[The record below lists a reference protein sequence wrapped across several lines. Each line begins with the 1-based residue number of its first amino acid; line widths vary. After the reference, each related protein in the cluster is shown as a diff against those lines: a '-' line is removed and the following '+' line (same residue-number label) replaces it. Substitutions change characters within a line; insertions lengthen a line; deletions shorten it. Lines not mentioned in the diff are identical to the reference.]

1 MRSVLIAKF
10 DSAQLYSGNLYNSAS
25 NAQAYSTSD
34 AIQSGIT
41 FLSGITT
48 TTAATVVEANSAVAD
63 MVTGSGAT
71 GGQSFK
77 LTTDTDSLLGTSA
90 NDIFNGVLQ
99 AAGATGT
106 TAQPGDLISGGAGV
120 DTFKLSV
127 AGTLGAAYTLSALR
141 TQDVEKFHVS
151 NFDTSTNDNTI
162 DLALTEG

>member
-1 MRSVLIAKF
+1 
-10 DSAQLYSGNLYNSAS
+10 
-25 NAQAYSTSD
+25 
-34 AIQSGIT
+34 
-41 FLSGITT
+41 
-48 TTAATVVEANSAVAD
+48 

-141 TQDVEKFHVS
+141 TQDVEKSRTLIHLPM
-151 NFDTSTNDNTI
+151 TTPLI
-162 DLALTEG
+162 WLLLRA